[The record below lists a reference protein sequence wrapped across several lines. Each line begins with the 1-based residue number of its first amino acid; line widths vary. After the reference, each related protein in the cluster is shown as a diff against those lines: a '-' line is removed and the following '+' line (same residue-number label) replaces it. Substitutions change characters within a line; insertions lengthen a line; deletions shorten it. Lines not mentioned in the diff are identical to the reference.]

1 MPGEHH
7 PFTRI
12 EQRDSVTSESQRR
25 PTHDLS
31 RTAMCATVEKQVGC
45 ALRSRTVKDHGPR
58 LPQRRR
64 HRLHL
69 NFVHILLP
77 DPATDIPKRRHT
89 IKNHTDT
96 RSSASGPHT
105 HLHHPPPDIMRHTAS
120 WRSPKASA
128 SACMTLSTDPV
139 AHHTI
144 VRNFHGRDGPATPLN
159 PLKAIRRRPSM
170 RAGVP
175 AACMHLDSV

>member
-1 MPGEHH
+1 MRHGGETSWLC
-7 PFTRI
+7 PSLQNR
-12 EQRDSVTSESQRR
+12 QRPWSSSSSEAQTPATFEFR
-25 PTHDLS
+25 TH
-31 RTAMCATVEKQVGC
+31 TT
-45 ALRSRTVKDHGPR
+45 
-58 LPQRRR
+58 
-64 HRLHL
+64 
-69 NFVHILLP
+69 LLT

-96 RSSASGPHT
+96 RSFASGPHT